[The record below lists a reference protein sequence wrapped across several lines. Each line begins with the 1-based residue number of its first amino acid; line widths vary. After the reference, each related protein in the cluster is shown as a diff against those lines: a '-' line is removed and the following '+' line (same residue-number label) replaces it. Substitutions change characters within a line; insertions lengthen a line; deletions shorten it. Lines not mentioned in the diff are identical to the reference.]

1 MKVNCTSVAFM
12 LGVIVGALIHT
23 ENSILNVV
31 SSVALAVV
39 VFHVM
44 LVQDFTFI
52 KKGS

>member
-1 MKVNCTSVAFM
+1 M

-31 SSVALAVV
+31 SSVALAAL
-39 VFHVM
+39 VFHTV
-44 LVQDFTFI
+44 LVQEFKFP